1 MKQDAVRRMSTAIM
15 RRVTPEQLEAS
26 WRVNAFGAFLCA
38 AQRAPEMFLKDIW
51 ALLKGVSPQTDLY

>member
-1 MKQDAVRRMSTAIM
+1 MSTAIM

-51 ALLKGVSPQTDLY
+51 ALLKGVSPQRDLY